1 MGLKVRLGLVDPG
14 HEAGHE
20 AAEVTAAER
29 PGLTSSDLLALIRVL
44 INWLIMMGAV
54 WIATAVVPG
63 IEVTG
68 GLETYLF
75 VSLLFG
81 LVNAVLGPVLYWL
94 AGSQSWIRLGG
105 SALIVN
111 GILFAVTAGVSP
123 NMDIAGLGTAV
134 LGALVVAVAGT
145 LLELV
150 VRPIP
155 PGTNNEA

>member
-1 MGLKVRLGLVDPG
+1 MGLKARLGLVDPG
-14 HEAGHE
+14 HQV
-20 AAEVTAAER
+20 AEVAAGER
-29 PGLTSSDLLALIRVL
+29 AGLTSSDLLALIRVL
-44 INWLIMMGAV
+44 INWLIMIGAV

-63 IEVTG
+63 IVVTG
-68 GLETYLF
+68 GLLTYL
-75 VSLLFG
+75 VISLLFG

-123 NMDIAGLGTAV
+123 NLEIDGIGNAMV
-134 LGALVVAVAGT
+134 GALVVAVAGT

-155 PGTNNEA
+155 TGTNNEA